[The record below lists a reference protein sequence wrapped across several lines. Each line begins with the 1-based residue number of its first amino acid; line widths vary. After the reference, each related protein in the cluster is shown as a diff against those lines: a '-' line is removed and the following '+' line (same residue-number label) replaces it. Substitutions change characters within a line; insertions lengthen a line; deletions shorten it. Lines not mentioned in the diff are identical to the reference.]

1 MDYYVYVYQDP
12 RSPGIYKYGEYE
24 FSYEPFYIGKGRSW
38 RFRNHLLKVKR
49 GKYPNLPK
57 FNVIKKILD
66 EGYEPIIIKYKE
78 NMLEEESF
86 LLEKDM
92 IEKIGR
98 KDLENGPLRNLTNGG
113 EGNGNRI
120 LTEEHRKKISLSKK
134 GIVTENMKKHLLDL
148 HSKMKGNKHTLGLKF
163 SQETK
168 NKMIQSRIKPIYKI
182 SLEGEILEEFI
193 SIKEPMEKTKI
204 NPKRVLG
211 GTGKTAGGFLWKYK
225 EDQEKW

>member
-78 NMLEEESF
+78 NM
-86 LLEKDM
+86 
-92 IEKIGR
+92 
-98 KDLENGPLRNLTNGG
+98 
-113 EGNGNRI
+113 
-120 LTEEHRKKISLSKK
+120 
-134 GIVTENMKKHLLDL
+134 
-148 HSKMKGNKHTLGLKF
+148 
-163 SQETK
+163 
-168 NKMIQSRIKPIYKI
+168 
-182 SLEGEILEEFI
+182 
-193 SIKEPMEKTKI
+193 
-204 NPKRVLG
+204 
-211 GTGKTAGGFLWKYK
+211 
-225 EDQEKW
+225 